1 MKTLQDNSNIMI
13 PINKTMSTI
22 DIYLRGPQGNAF
34 FLLGIAQMLSN
45 EHGMDTAR
53 IVEEMQSG
61 DYKNLL
67 KVFKEHFDSFVT
79 IHY

>member
-1 MKTLQDNSNIMI
+1 MKTPQDFSDMMI
-13 PINKTMSTI
+13 PQNTTMRTI

-79 IHY
+79 IHV

>member
-1 MKTLQDNSNIMI
+1 MI
-13 PINKTMSTI
+13 PKTTTMRTI
-22 DIYLRGPQGNAF
+22 DIHLRGPQGNAF

-53 IVEEMQSG
+53 IVEDMQSS

-79 IHY
+79 IHV